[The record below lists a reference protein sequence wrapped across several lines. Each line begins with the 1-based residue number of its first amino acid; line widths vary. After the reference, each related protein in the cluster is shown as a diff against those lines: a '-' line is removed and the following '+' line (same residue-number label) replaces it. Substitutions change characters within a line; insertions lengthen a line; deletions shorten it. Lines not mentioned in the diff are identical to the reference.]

1 MSLELSERLKQMA
14 PSATMAMAAK
24 AKELKAQGRSI
35 ISFTAGEPNFNTPD
49 AAKKFAVKAMNEN
62 QTHYTVTAGAIELR
76 QAIAGYYARHFD
88 LKYDAA
94 KEIITGTGAKQ
105 LLYEAMGCLVNPG
118 DEVILFAPAWVSYY
132 EQIKLFGGVPVVIDT
147 ESDNY
152 IPSPDK
158 LEQAVNNKTKI
169 IILNNPN
176 NPTGAVYPHD
186 VLEKIARIAV
196 KHNLIII
203 NDEIYERLIYGV
215 NYLPHVLKLVPEA
228 RDLVLNI
235 NGVSKSYAMT
245 GWRLG
250 YALGCEKIIKGLNSL
265 QGHLT
270 SNTSSITQWAAVGAL
285 TVPEVENEVESMRV
299 EFGKRRDLAV
309 KLLNEIPGL
318 KFTEPSGAFYIFIDI
333 SNFLNKKLANGKI
346 YKDDAAFCNDILEE
360 KGLGLVPGSAF
371 LSANHVRI
379 SYSCSEDDIIEGMKR
394 LKEFLA

>member
-1 MSLELSERLKQMA
+1 MTFELSERLKQMA

-49 AAKKFAVKAMNEN
+49 AAKRYAVKALDEN
-62 QTHYTVTAGAIELR
+62 FTHYTVTAGAIELR
-76 QAIAGYYARHFD
+76 EAIANYYLNHFD
-88 LKYDAA
+88 LKYNAN

-105 LLYEAMGCLVNPG
+105 LLFEAMGCLVNPG

-147 ESDNY
+147 EADNY
-152 IPSPDK
+152 IPNPDK
-158 LEQAVNNKTKI
+158 LEQAINNKTKI

-186 VLEKIARIAV
+186 VLEKIARIAL

-215 NYLPHVLKLVPEA
+215 NYLPHILKLVPEA

-250 YALGCEKIIKGLNSL
+250 YALGCEKIIKALNAL

-270 SNTSSITQWAAVGAL
+270 SNTSSITQWAALGAL
-285 TVPEVENEVESMRV
+285 SEPEVEPQVEAMRV
-299 EFGKRRDLAV
+299 EFSKRRDLAV
-309 KLLNEIPGL
+309 TLLNEIPDL
-318 KFTEPSGAFYIFIDI
+318 KFAEPKGAFYIFIDI
-333 SNFLNKKLANGKI
+333 NNFLNKKLVNGKI
-346 YKDDAAFCNDILEE
+346 YQDDVTFCNDILDE

>member
-1 MSLELSERLKQMA
+1 MTFELSERLKQMA

-24 AKELKAQGRSI
+24 AKELKAQGRSV

-49 AAKKFAVKAMNEN
+49 AAKRYAVKALDEN
-62 QTHYTVTAGAIELR
+62 FTHYTVTAGAVELR
-76 QAIAGYYARHFD
+76 EAIANYYLNHFD
-88 LKYDAA
+88 LKYNAN

-105 LLYEAMGCLVNPG
+105 LLFEAMGCLVDPG

-147 ESDNY
+147 EDDNY
-152 IPSPDK
+152 IPNPDK
-158 LEQAVNNKTKI
+158 LEKAVNNKTKI

-186 VLEKIARIAV
+186 VLEKIARIAL

-215 NYLPHVLKLVPEA
+215 NYLPHILKLVPEA

-250 YALGCEKIIKGLNSL
+250 YALGCEKIIKALNAL

-270 SNTSSITQWAAVGAL
+270 SNTSSITQWAALGAL
-285 TVPEVENEVESMRV
+285 SEPEVEPEVEKMRV
-299 EFGKRRDLAV
+299 EFSKRRDLAV
-309 KLLNEIPGL
+309 KLLNEIPDL
-318 KFTEPSGAFYIFIDI
+318 KFAEPKGAFYIFIDI
-333 SNFLNKKLANGKI
+333 NNFLNKKLANGKI
-346 YKDDAAFCNDILEE
+346 YPDDVTFCNDILDE